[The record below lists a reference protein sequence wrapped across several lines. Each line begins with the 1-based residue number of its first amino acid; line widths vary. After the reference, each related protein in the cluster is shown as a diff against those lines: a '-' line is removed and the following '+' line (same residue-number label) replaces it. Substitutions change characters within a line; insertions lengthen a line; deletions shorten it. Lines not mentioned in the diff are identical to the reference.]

1 MNAVLLIGVSLFIA
15 TFSLLIWETNN
26 DHERAMAR
34 RRHPSRK
41 R

>member
-1 MNAVLLIGVSLFIA
+1 MESIVTFGVALFAA
-15 TFSLLIWETNN
+15 TFSYLIWQTNT